1 MELLDRYLQAVRFW
15 LPKAQQEDIIAE
27 LWSDLHSQIED
38 RETELGHPLDNA
50 ELELILRRCG
60 SPIVVASRYRPQTQL
75 IGPALFP
82 MYLFI
87 LKVTLLWILVPL
99 FLLIVGPATFLSS
112 PHRGFAL
119 LQTLAELLRAEI
131 SAAAIITLVFA
142 LLERAQARLKLFD
155 KWNIRSLPP
164 VAKQPRPPSRTQSV
178 FELIFAIIGIL
189 WLLAVPNY
197 PFLILGP
204 ASAFLTASP
213 LWHTFYLPVVLLAF
227 LGLARD
233 CVSIARPDLPWF
245 PAVGRLVN
253 TALSLLLLHF
263 ILSAAGQV
271 PHVAGAAWTPF
282 VSLQDAAHGS
292 AQYNRLAVIV
302 NAAIFLSL
310 AMAWIGLAIAAILQ
324 TWECLQQ
331 AWKRVPCAHNPAR
344 SRAA

>member
-27 LWSDLHSQIED
+27 LSSDLHSQIED
-38 RETELGHPLDNA
+38 RETELGHSLDNSEMEA
-50 ELELILRRCG
+50 ILRRCG

-82 MYLFI
+82 IYLFV
-87 LKVTLLWILVPL
+87 LKITLLWILVPL

-112 PHRGFAL
+112 PHRGFSL
-119 LQTLAELLRAEI
+119 FETLAGLVRAEI

-155 KWNIRSLPP
+155 KWDIRSLPP

-189 WLLAVPNY
+189 WLLAVPTY

-227 LGLARD
+227 VGLTRD
-233 CVSIARPDLPWF
+233 CVSIARPDLAWF
-245 PAVGRLVN
+245 PSVGRLVN
-253 TALSLLLLHF
+253 TALSLLLLYF
-263 ILSAAGQV
+263 VLRAAGQV
-271 PHVAGAAWTPF
+271 PHVAGADWAPF
-282 VSLQDAAHGS
+282 VTLKDAARGS
-292 AQYNRLAVIV
+292 AQYNRLAVVV

-310 AMAWIGLAIAAILQ
+310 AMAWIGLSIAAILQ

-331 AWKRVPCAHNPAR
+331 AWKRVPCTHNAAR

>member
-15 LPKAQQEDIIAE
+15 LPKSQQEDIIAE
-27 LWSDLHSQIED
+27 LSSDLHSQIED

-50 ELELILRRCG
+50 ELEMILRRCG

-82 MYLFI
+82 IYLFV
-87 LKVTLLWILVPL
+87 LKVTLLWTMVPV

-112 PHRGFAL
+112 PNHGFAL
-119 LQTLAELLRAEI
+119 LQTIAELVRAEI
-131 SAAAIITLVFA
+131 TAAAIITLVFA
-142 LLERAQARLKLFD
+142 MIERTQARMKLFE
-155 KWNIRSLPP
+155 KWDIRSLPP

-189 WLLAVPNY
+189 WLLAVPSV

-213 LWHTFYLPVVLLAF
+213 MWHTFYLPVVLLAF

-233 CVSIARPDLPWF
+233 CVSIARPDLTWF
-245 PAVGRLVN
+245 PAVGRLVI
-253 TALSLLLLHF
+253 TGLSLVLLHF

-271 PHVAGAAWTPF
+271 PHVVDASWTPF
-282 VSLQDAAHGS
+282 VTLKDAARGS
-292 AQYNRLAVIV
+292 AQYNRLAIIV
-302 NAAIFLSL
+302 NAAILLSL
-310 AMAWIGLAIAAILQ
+310 AGAWIGLAIAAVLQ

-331 AWKRVPCAHNPAR
+331 AWKRAPCAHNAAR

>member
-1 MELLDRYLQAVRFW
+1 
-15 LPKAQQEDIIAE
+15 
-27 LWSDLHSQIED
+27 
-38 RETELGHPLDNA
+38 
-50 ELELILRRCG
+50 
-60 SPIVVASRYRPQTQL
+60 
-75 IGPALFP
+75 
-82 MYLFI
+82 MYLFV

-155 KWNIRSLPP
+155 KWDIRSLPP

-233 CVSIARPDLPWF
+233 CVSIARPDWPWF

-271 PHVAGAAWTPF
+271 PHVAGADWTPF
-282 VSLQDAAHGS
+282 VSLKDAAHGS

-310 AMAWIGLAIAAILQ
+310 AMAWIGLSIAAILQ